1 VAALT
6 ADGTPARFVG
16 GCVRDAVAGL
26 PVKDVDIATP
36 LPPGEV
42 ARRIAAAGLHA
53 VPTGIDHGTVTA
65 VSGGRPYEIT
75 TLRRDVSTD
84 GRRAVVAFTD
94 DWDEDA
100 SRRDLTFN
108 ALSLEPDGRL
118 HDPFGGLDDLAAGRV
133 RFIGDP
139 RQRIREDV
147 LRLLRFFRF
156 LARYGRQPPAE
167 DQLAACRELAPLLPR
182 LSGERVRAEILRLL
196 TADDPLPA
204 WRLMIAE
211 RILDH
216 VLPEA
221 VDPAR
226 LERLVAHDRALG
238 LAPDGPLRLA
248 AAIGGDGAAAA
259 LRLRLSNAERDR
271 LLRAL
276 SPPWPVAPDMGDRE
290 RRRALFRLGA
300 EGYRDL
306 AMLAAA
312 GDPAADG
319 GVLRDDLAA
328 AAAWVP
334 PTFPLTG
341 RDALERGVPPGPRV
355 GALLTAVEAWWEEAD
370 FRPDRDAC
378 LAELGRRIGSGP
390 ADDAAAESTR

>member
-1 VAALT
+1 MMDPATLAVLAALT

-26 PVKDVDIATP
+26 PVKDVDVATP
-36 LPPGEV
+36 LPPDEV
-42 ARRIAAAGLHA
+42 ARRIAAAGLRA
-53 VPTGIDHGTVTA
+53 VPTGIEHGTVTA
-65 VSGGRPYEIT
+65 VSGGRPFEIT
-75 TLRRDVSTD
+75 TLRRDVATD

-156 LARYGRQPPAE
+156 LARYGRQPPAD

-182 LSGERVRAEILRLL
+182 LSGERVRAELLRLL
-196 TADDPLPA
+196 SAEDPLPA
-204 WRLMIAE
+204 WRPMIAE
-211 RILDH
+211 GILDH

-226 LERLVAHDRALG
+226 LERMAAHDRALG
-238 LAPDGPLRLA
+238 LAPDGLLRLA
-248 AAIGGDGAAAA
+248 AAIGGDGRAAAE
-259 LRLRLSNAERDR
+259 RLRLSNAERDR

-276 SPPWPVAPDMGDRE
+276 TPPWPVVPDMGERE
-290 RRRALFRLGA
+290 RRRALYRLGA
-300 EGYRDL
+300 DGYRDL

-328 AAAWVP
+328 AAAWDP
-334 PTFPLTG
+334 PAFPLKG
-341 RDALERGVPPGPRV
+341 SDALERGVPAGPRV
-355 GALLTAVEAWWEEAD
+355 GELLAAVEAWWEEAD
-370 FRPDRDAC
+370 FRPGRDAC
-378 LAELGRRIGSGP
+378 LAELERRI
-390 ADDAAAESTR
+390 ALT